1 MKPIFYKIEERIVGF
16 AEWCEKNKRET
27 IKRFNPEEYKRL
39 YEKSI

>member
-1 MKPIFYKIEERIVGF
+1 MKPVFHKIEERIVGF
-16 AEWCEKNKRET
+16 AEWCEKNKKET